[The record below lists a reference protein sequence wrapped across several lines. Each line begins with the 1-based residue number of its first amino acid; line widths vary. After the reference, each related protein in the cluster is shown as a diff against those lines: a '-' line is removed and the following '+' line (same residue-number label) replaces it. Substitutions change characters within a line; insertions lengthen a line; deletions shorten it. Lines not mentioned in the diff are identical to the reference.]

1 MEQPRFFEARG
12 AKKGGEWLVLD
23 AKHSP
28 PRVICKCVGWHAP
41 KDAAMIVAAL
51 EAHHSELYSKF
62 ALGSAQQRAA
72 NPSFAR
78 GVRGVLEPAPPP
90 NPAVGK
96 LQKKF
101 NRT

>member
-62 ALGSAQQRAA
+62 ALSSAQQPAA

-78 GVRGVLEPAPPP
+78 GELEPASPR
-90 NPAVGK
+90 NPAAGK